1 MQTTVCTLWTDQLH
15 SVLGSRLAHPPMM
28 TETTAFSQSTRFTSP
43 TNRATRFEPR
53 PHAGGRWPRAGDLD
67 RTVPR
72 LLRRE
77 RRSRARLGVGC
88 SRVECESVC
97 ESFRRGGG
105 ITQSITKNKV
115 HRYRRPSFVRK
126 TRKESTFLQTRENRS
141 EESEERSPRHHI
153 PMLQS
158 RVSSRWVE
166 TQRKRACGL
175 ARETQA

>member
-1 MQTTVCTLWTDQLH
+1 MQTTVSTLWTDQLH
-15 SVLGSRLAHPPMM
+15 SVVGSRLAHPPMM

-105 ITQSITKNKV
+105 ITQSITKIRYIDTGDHHLSEKRERKV
-115 HRYRRPSFVRK
+115 PFCRHVR
-126 TRKESTFLQTRENRS
+126 TGVR
-141 EESEERSPRHHI
+141 ESEERSPRHHI
-153 PMLQS
+153 PMLQ
-158 RVSSRWVE
+158 
-166 TQRKRACGL
+166 
-175 ARETQA
+175 